1 MARVASRLATARDA
15 RSFGGRRTAV
25 RDRAPRRRAD
35 HGPGAA
41 ALRAGPQRWRYP
53 GDPYP
58 GHGRATAGRVRGE
71 TRALSAPSD
80 RDRLPRWRAA
90 LGAHDANAV
99 AGGRRAHR

>member
-15 RSFGGRRTAV
+15 RPFRGRRTAL
-25 RDRAPRRRAD
+25 RDRAPGWRAG

-41 ALRAGPQRWRYP
+41 ALRAGTQRWRYP
-53 GDPYP
+53 GDPDP
-58 GHGRATAGRVRGE
+58 GDGRATGGRVRRE

-80 RDRLPRWRAA
+80 RDRLPGWRAP

-99 AGGRRAHR
+99 SGGGRADR